1 MQTVCFLFFISVA
14 GLYTYIVNET
24 KTLTL
29 SAFSEFHSI
38 KSFCNSAAEQG
49 KSICFQSVSLDEM
62 PPAIPQQL
70 NGNFIPLQCVPL
82 DEMFRTIPQWN
93 KGISSTLNHFQSRK
107 CFPQF
112 RCPAI
117 PQRNNETFICFQSIP
132 LERMFPLNAQRNNR
146 NLICFPSV
154 PLANMLPVILQR
166 NHRNYNF

>member
-1 MQTVCFLFFISVA
+1 MQTVCFLLFFISVA
-14 GLYTYIVNET
+14 GLYTYIANET

-38 KSFCNSAAEQG
+38 KSFRDSAAEQG
-49 KSICFQSVSLDEM
+49 KSIYFQSVSLDGM
-62 PPAIPQQL
+62 PPAIPQPL

-93 KGISSTLNHFQSRK
+93 KGISRTLNHFRSRK

-117 PQRNNETFICFQSIP
+117 PSGTTKLSSAFSQFHSRKCF
-132 LERMFPLNAQRNNR
+132 
-146 NLICFPSV
+146 
-154 PLANMLPVILQR
+154 
-166 NHRNYNF
+166 H